1 MTTEITWLGHGS
13 FQIQTAG
20 QSLLIDPFLDD
31 SPTASLKADTVAA
44 DTILI
49 THAHF
54 DHLTDAVAIAQR
66 TGATIIAN
74 YELSNWFQ
82 GQGLAE
88 TQLEAMNVGGQIE
101 QSFGRV
107 KMTLAHHSS
116 SLPDGTYGGLA
127 SGFLIALS
135 GGHVYF
141 AGDTS
146 LFLDMKLIGL
156 VGLELAVLPIGDRF
170 TMGPD
175 DALEAVK
182 LLGPK
187 RVLPCHYNTWP
198 PIEQD
203 AAAWAEQ
210 VRSQTAS
217 EPVVV
222 EPGETVRL

>member
-1 MTTEITWLGHGS
+1 MTTEIIWHGHGS

-20 QSLLIDPFLDD
+20 HSLWMDPFLND
-31 SPTASLKADTVAA
+31 SPTATVTADTVAA

-49 THAHF
+49 SHAHF
-54 DHLTDAVAIAQR
+54 DHLTDALQIAQR
-66 TGATIIAN
+66 TGAKVIAN
-74 YELSNWFQ
+74 FEICNWLQ
-82 GQGLAE
+82 GQGLPE
-88 TQLEAMNVGGQIE
+88 GQLEAMNVGGQIE
-101 QSFGRV
+101 QPFGRV

-116 SLPDGTYGGLA
+116 SMPDGTYGGLA
-127 SGFLIALS
+127 SGYLLDLPA
-135 GGHVYF
+135 GHVYF
-141 AGDTS
+141 AGDTA

-182 LLGPK
+182 LLNPK

-198 PIEQD
+198 PIAQD
-203 AAAWAEQ
+203 AASWAGH
-210 VRSQTAS
+210 VRSQTAA